1 MAATIEVNYFNSFW
15 LKKVVKNGDTDPSW
29 PGLPWNPYGAFSV
42 AIGGVNTGYSTSN
55 DVTTTRV
62 SGTGGGLIVD
72 IIASS
77 VFPNPITA
85 VKIVNPGIN
94 IASGD
99 QFTVDGGG
107 GNCTLTLTTKPFP
120 FGSGGVAG
128 TPKSGTQNYYL
139 EEARIK
145 GGFNNK
151 ITDLGVRAYSVNENR
166 DKIDRSHSLIF
177 SGVYNVRT
185 GYNETNVFSVADP
198 IIKDAE
204 PINGSIQKLYSED
217 TNLLIFQENKVSKAL
232 INKTT
237 IYSGEQ
243 GANEVLGS
251 PTFIGQIVPY
261 LGEYGISK
269 NPESF
274 AIFGYRKYFI
284 DRNRAAILRLSRDGI
299 TEISAYGMRDFFRDY
314 LSTITNEYKA
324 TTVYKVLTTSAGTH
338 SSVTVTSDTCCAI
351 EVGAEISLY
360 NSTTQVVTPTT
371 SVVTQVSDGGATCTV
386 SVSPDISIAAG
397 DDEIVFITY
406 RKDKALGGYDIHN
419 QNYVVSLQTKPANI
433 SKEDSTFTTVSFDEG
448 AQGWTSFYTYKPNQ
462 LGSLKNKFYSFY
474 TNTIYEHYD
483 ETTANNRGKF
493 YGATTPADTSITFIF
508 NPNPTVVK
516 NFNTVAY
523 EGGNGWEVDSFKSDF
538 EGIDPDIPF
547 TNPLAYNAS
556 NQYQDTTNSVKSYEE
571 GKYSTSG
578 VIYRAGFN
586 RKENKYVANLVSSS
600 VARPGEIIFGSQ
612 VSGIK
617 GYIATVKLS
626 TDATT
631 DSGGMK
637 ELFSVSSNFVVSS
650 Y

>member
-29 PGLPWNPYGAFSV
+29 PGLPWDPYGAFSV
-42 AIGGVNTGYSTSN
+42 AISGVNTGYSSAT
-55 DVTTTRV
+55 DVTTTTV
-62 SGTGGGLIVD
+62 SGSGGGLVVD
-72 IIASS
+72 TIAVAGAITS
-77 VFPNPITA
+77 VT
-85 VKIVNPGIN
+85 IVNPGTN
-94 IASGD
+94 ISSGN

-107 GNCTLTLTTKPFP
+107 NNCTLTLTTKPFP
-120 FGSGGVAG
+120 FGTGGGVG
-128 TPKSGTQNYYL
+128 SPKSGTQNYYI
-139 EEARIK
+139 EESRIK
-145 GGFNNK
+145 GGFNNR
-151 ITDLGVRAYSVNENR
+151 IVDLGVRAYSVNENR

-177 SGVYNVRT
+177 SGIYNVRT
-185 GYNETNVFSVADP
+185 GYNETNVFSVGEA
-198 IIKDAE
+198 IIKDAD

-237 IYSGEQ
+237 IYSGDQ
-243 GANEVLGS
+243 GSDEALGL
-251 PTFIGQIVPY
+251 PTFIGQLVPY

-284 DRNRAAILRLSRDGI
+284 DRNRAAVLRLSRDGI
-299 TEISAYGMRDFFRDY
+299 TEISAYGMRDYFRDY
-314 LSTITNEYKA
+314 LSTITNDYKP
-324 TTVYKVLTTSAGTH
+324 TTVYKDLATAAGGPY
-338 SSVTVTSDTCCAI
+338 SSISVTSDSCCSV
-351 EVGAEISLY
+351 EVGAQVYLY
-360 NSTTQVVTPTT
+360 NSTTEVTTPTT
-371 SVVTQVSDGGATCTV
+371 SIVTQVSDAGATCTV
-386 SVSPDISIAAG
+386 SVSPDITIAAN
-397 DDEIVFITY
+397 DDEVIFITY
-406 RKDKALGGYDIHN
+406 RKDKALGGWDIHN
-419 QNYVVSLQTKPANI
+419 QNYIVSLQTTPANI

-483 ETTANNRGKF
+483 QTTPNNRGKF

-538 EGIDPDIPF
+538 EGIDPDVPF
-547 TNPLAYNAS
+547 TSPLTYNAS
-556 NQYQDTTNSVKSYEE
+556 SQYQDTTNSVKSYEE
-571 GKYSTSG
+571 GKYNTNG

-586 RKENKYVANLVSSS
+586 RKENKYVANLISSS
-600 VARPGEIIFGSQ
+600 VARPGEVIFGSQ

-626 TDATT
+626 TDGTT
-631 DSGGMK
+631 DTGGMK